1 MDYCKIVDTRREPDM
16 ENEAI
21 VSVVKNGDVNQQDGT
36 VVRKAEVITVLN
48 D

>member
-1 MDYCKIVDTRREPDM
+1 MDYCIIVDTRQEPDM

-21 VSVVKNGDVNQQDGT
+21 VSVVKNRYVNKQDGT

>member
-1 MDYCKIVDTRREPDM
+1 M

-21 VSVVKNGDVNQQDGT
+21 VAVVKSGYVNKQDGA

-48 D
+48 E